1 MNGFDSP
8 EFSPAEEAARDAN
21 IRDANIR
28 DIVHINESK
37 LYSAHQKIAD
47 LEKAL
52 IQKEAQLEAL
62 YTVIREWGNR
72 CQ

>member
-8 EFSPAEEAARDAN
+8 EFGPAEEAAKDAH
-21 IRDANIR
+21 IR
-28 DIVHINESK
+28 DIVRINESK
-37 LYSAHQKIAD
+37 LNSAHQKIAD

-62 YTVIREWGNR
+62 HTVIREWGNR